1 MYTTIALPLLAVVTL
16 ALGAPTHLVNRDV
29 DPKLVP
35 PFGITAGT
43 NPDGTGN
50 CDGTIGANGKPV
62 LIPCACPPAE
72 DVFLQS
78 LNANV
83 DAGHAVN
90 NPPISVVFPTDS
102 SVASQITRIQA
113 VLVTLQNLHGPG
125 VGCPAASTNLVALQ
139 KTLQSGGSP
148 PPAAPAPA
156 APAPATSPAAS
167 PATTVEPSSSGDS
180 SSNSSIAAIAPP
192 LGFSSGVNPTGT
204 GDCDGAVNGANGQ
217 PIKVPCTCPPS
228 QDVYISQL
236 EANAAAGHAVHNPTV
251 AVSFPLDNSPNSQ
264 RARIQAALVTI
275 QNLNGPGVG
284 CPAAST
290 TLSAQLAAVQG

>member
-1 MYTTIALPLLAVVTL
+1 MYTTIAFPLLAVAAIAL
-16 ALGAPTHLVNRDV
+16 AAPTQLIHRDV
-29 DPKLVP
+29 DPTLVP

-50 CDGTIGANGKPV
+50 CDGTIGATGKPV
-62 LIPCACPPAE
+62 LIPCACPPAQ

-90 NPPISVVFPTDS
+90 NPPISVAFPTDS

-148 PPAAPAPA
+148 PAAAPA
-156 APAPATSPAAS
+156 APPPPPATSTPAA
-167 PATTVEPSSSGDS
+167 AQPSGSDDT
-180 SSNSSIAAIAPP
+180 SSNPSIASLAPP
-192 LGFSSGVNPTGT
+192 LGFSSGVNPTGS

-236 EANAAAGHAVHNPTV
+236 EANAAAGHAVNNPTV
-251 AVSFPLDNSPNSQ
+251 ALSFPLDNSPNSQ
-264 RARIQAALVTI
+264 QARIQAALVTI

-284 CPAAST
+284 CPASST